1 MCGYPSKLYSDPG
14 TQLTAADKELRS
26 VLEDLDWETLKNFG
40 VEKGMENGCA
50 EAMVK
55 GVKKAIKGAI
65 GEQVL
70 SYSELQTVFSEAAN
84 LVN

>member
-1 MCGYPSKLYSDPG
+1 MCGYPSKLYSDPC